1 MNKKF
6 LPIKSTY
13 FDDLIKRDNFFK
25 DNLFDDFF
33 NFKSSLPALNVSEDD
48 YNYQID
54 VAYPGAKKE
63 NFTVHIK
70 DNNLVIKYENK
81 AENKVEEKNYH
92 KKEFSS
98 ESFIRTL
105 EIPQNC
111 DIENIKSKYEDGVL
125 NINIPKL
132 EKPEENIK
140 IVDIE

>member
-6 LPIKSTY
+6 LPIKSTF

-33 NFKSSLPALNVSEDD
+33 SFKSSLPALNVSEDD

-63 NFTVHIK
+63 NFTIQIK

-81 AENKVEEKNYH
+81 VESKVEEKNYH
-92 KKEFSS
+92 KREFSS

-105 EIPQNC
+105 EIPGNS

-132 EKPEENIK
+132 EKPEEDIK
-140 IVDIE
+140 TVDIE

>member
-6 LPIKSTY
+6 FPIQSTF

-33 NFKSSLPALNVSEDD
+33 SFKSSLPALNVSEDD

-54 VAYPGAKKE
+54 VAYPGAKKD
-63 NFTVHIK
+63 NFTVQIK

-81 AENKVEEKNYH
+81 TESNVEEKNYH
-92 KKEFSS
+92 KKEFFS

-105 EIPQNC
+105 EIPGNC
-111 DIENIKSKYEDGVL
+111 DLENIKSKYEDGVL

-132 EKPEENIK
+132 EKPEEEVKTI
-140 IVDIE
+140 DIE

>member
-6 LPIKSTY
+6 LPIKSTF

-33 NFKSSLPALNVSEDD
+33 NFKSSLPALNVSE
-48 YNYQID
+48 
-54 VAYPGAKKE
+54 
-63 NFTVHIK
+63 

>member
-6 LPIKSTY
+6 LPIKSTF

-111 DIENIKSKYEDGVL
+111 DIENIK
-125 NINIPKL
+125 
-132 EKPEENIK
+132 